1 MIDKKLKIFLET
13 LTQKSKSK
21 FYFDFNVIK
30 KEEERFVVDKTNS
43 IFGKDN
49 DYGIKIRVFDNSK
62 FLEFGT
68 SNLDFENIESNFLSL
83 LQKAEE
89 NQKNI
94 KKNEIVKLVL
104 DKKITKKNYQKK
116 FENLNIKNIENKFKK
131 IKDNFL
137 KIDNN
142 IVNLK
147 IIIRQTIEE
156 NFFINKDIENIEQ
169 LKQLIFRVILVNL
182 TCKKAQ
188 NTIDVFGKRKKK
200 ME

>member
-94 KKNEIVKLVL
+94 KKNEIVKLV
-104 DKKITKKNYQKK
+104 
-116 FENLNIKNIENKFKK
+116 IKYYKSI
-131 IKDNFL
+131 
-137 KIDNN
+137 
-142 IVNLK
+142 
-147 IIIRQTIEE
+147 
-156 NFFINKDIENIEQ
+156 
-169 LKQLIFRVILVNL
+169 
-182 TCKKAQ
+182 
-188 NTIDVFGKRKKK
+188 
-200 ME
+200 